1 MRAYLRPDGRYDL
14 FPDTVEPEVISAEEY
29 ESLKHREELEKRK
42 AELLAELKA
51 IDNELLPQPTPA
63 EVAPAS
69 TPAPQADVTAN
80 AETPVIRKRW

>member
-1 MRAYLRPDGRYDL
+1 MRAYLRSDGRYDL
-14 FPDTVEPEVISAEEY
+14 FPSDIEPEVISAEEY

-63 EVAPAS
+63 EAAPA
-69 TPAPQADVTAN
+69 TPQTDAIVTT
-80 AETPVIRKRW
+80 ETPVIRKRW